1 MKHFFLFF
9 TMYFL
14 FTMVLLLPVFLPGCT
29 AIAPAPPERL
39 IADGYNAIGAYVDRT
54 QLYLKSGLI
63 NPAQA
68 AVRDHNAA
76 QALDLLDA
84 SRFAFLKCKAAA
96 GSSCTASNLDA
107 VNSLLDEAEVA
118 VLKAEVKSGSH

>member
-1 MKHFFLFF
+1 MKLFML
-9 TMYFL
+9 TM
-14 FTMVLLLPVFLPGCT
+14 LLLAGCS
-29 AIAPAPPERL
+29 ALAPAPPERL
-39 IADGYNAIGAYVDRT
+39 IADGYAAISAYVDRT
-54 QLYLKSGLI
+54 QFYLKSGLI

-68 AVRDHNAA
+68 AVRDHNAV

-107 VNSLLDEAEVA
+107 VNNLLDEAEVA
-118 VLKAEVKSGSH
+118 VLKAEVKSGSN